1 MKRIL
6 SLMLVAMLLV
16 GCMSMVASA
25 TGSRSGSV
33 TFNLG
38 KLTSVGGNVSAT
50 NATITSISGIGH
62 NGTKVGFA
70 DPNNAN
76 VSVSF
81 TVNFTVADD
90 FCGDV
95 TITFSQDDARKTE
108 YNEDDT
114 VKGFKLVNVSGSQ
127 TANFAH
133 SWSDWT
139 ENPAENCLSTGKK
152 TRTCSICGDTQTE
165 DMDIGPHA
173 WGEWKETTPATCN
186 EDGVETRVC
195 SHDASHTETRPISKD
210 TVEHTPDMSLGW
222 QKDENGHWHICD
234 VCHGKCDEGAHDN
247 DLVDNK
253 DGKTHQL
260 ICKDCKFDSG
270 SEKHKY
276 NVKKDGYYY
285 CACGAKGS
293 KIQGSTLPVPDMG
306 DTTPYGTYNAIVF
319 VIAMIAVFSVYALV
333 SKRKSVK

>member
-152 TRTCSICGDTQTE
+152 TRTCSICGELQTE

-173 WGEWKETTPATCN
+173 WGDWKETTPATCN

-234 VCHGKCDEGAHDN
+234 VCDGKCDEAAHDWT
-247 DLVDNK
+247 K
-253 DGKTHQL
+253 WET
-260 ICKDCKFDSG
+260 
-270 SEKHKY
+270 
-276 NVKKDGYYY
+276 VKKATETKEGLKRRE
-285 CACGAKGS
+285 CKVCGFEQEKPID
-293 KIQGSTLPVPDMG
+293 KVKPSTLPVPDMG